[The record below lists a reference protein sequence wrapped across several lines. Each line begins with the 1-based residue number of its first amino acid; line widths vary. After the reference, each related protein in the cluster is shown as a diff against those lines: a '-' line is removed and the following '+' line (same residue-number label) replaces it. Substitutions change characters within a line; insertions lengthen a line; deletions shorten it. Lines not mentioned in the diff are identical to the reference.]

1 VLLEIKEFSHDS
13 MVTTNLVQRDHC
25 LTRFIGSSWVPYSVR
40 IFTFTE
46 APSRSCNSSRSS
58 SCNFESKTSR
68 RKCNKKGF
76 SVSLH
81 CVRQQQITL
90 YTSSAEQHAFWHPH
104 TPCIHPLWF
113 NVPELIRLQQFHCML
128 SQCRSIFGFIPLS
141 TKLQT
146 GEQINQPGAY
156 AL

>member
-1 VLLEIKEFSHDS
+1 MPSEVPRAPGQSLQVHHLTTGKNNTSSSTTPAEAVTVLLEIKEFSHDS
-13 MVTTNLVQRDHC
+13 MVTTNVVQRDHC

-46 APSRSCNSSRSS
+46 APSRSCNSSRGS

-81 CVRQQQITL
+81 CVCQQQITL
-90 YTSSAEQHAFWHPH
+90 YTSSAEQ
-104 TPCIHPLWF
+104 
-113 NVPELIRLQQFHCML
+113 
-128 SQCRSIFGFIPLS
+128 
-141 TKLQT
+141 
-146 GEQINQPGAY
+146 Y
-156 AL
+156 AV